1 MKQSEGVV
9 GTGQEADAYRA
20 GGVTVTPLR
29 KRRLSGEL
37 QSATRRQKR
46 SSPNWRCCRATR

>member
-1 MKQSEGVV
+1 MKHSEGVV

-20 GGVTVTPLR
+20 GEVTVTPLR

-37 QSATRRQKR
+37 YV
-46 SSPNWRCCRATR
+46 